1 MAETNTNIPPIP
13 SPNTPPPKEAM
24 KKVTLGKKKR
34 KVSPAIITLAIVA
47 LGFAFWYFLLRTPP
61 AAPIVIRYAA
71 LDTGNIS
78 RSVTAT
84 GQLQATTTV
93 QVGSQVS
100 GLVKKIYVDFN
111 AKVKAGQLLAMLD
124 TAPYV
129 ASLTQ
134 AVATVTKARSDLLLA
149 VVNEARERELL
160 AQHLVAQSD
169 YDASI
174 NALKDA
180 RATLDVDSAQYEQAK
195 VNLGYCY
202 IRSPVAGVVQAR
214 DVDSGQT
221 VAAGLNVTV
230 LYVIAR
236 DLTQMQVAADVDEA
250 DIGQVTDSQDVI
262 FSVDAYPGEKFKGK
276 VWQVQINPTV
286 TTNVVT
292 YIVIIRTDNPD
303 QRLLPGMTATANIIN
318 ATRTNVMRV
327 PVSATRF
334 IPPPELVPPEAASAA
349 KDTAG
354 RSARRQHRKN
364 GDSTQYEIAHPKN
377 NMQSNGGSATYFSFN
392 GGSNHLDTDHPH
404 VATVYV
410 KSNTDKGPQILPV
423 KLVTGLSDANY
434 TEVLSSNPP
443 LHAGDSIV
451 VAAFVLT
458 PVSGGSSSSPLN
470 SRPGQAGGGGRGGG
484 RF

>member
-1 MAETNTNIPPIP
+1 MAETNTNIPPVP

-34 KVSPAIITLAIVA
+34 KISPAIYIVILVA
-47 LGFAFWYFLLRTPP
+47 AGFAFWYFLLRTPP
-61 AAPIVIRYAA
+61 APPIVIRYAA

-134 AVATVTKARSDLLLA
+134 AIATVTKARSDLLLA
-149 VVNEARERELL
+149 VANEARERELL

-292 YIVIIRTDNPD
+292 YVVIIRTDNPD

-334 IPPPELVPPEAASAA
+334 VPPPELVPPEAASAA

-354 RSARRQHRKN
+354 RAARRQHKKN
-364 GDSTQYEIAHPKN
+364 GDSTQYGGVSYPKN
-377 NMQSNGGSATYFSFN
+377 NEQSNSGSSTYFSFN
-392 GGSNHLDTDHPH
+392 GGGNHLDTDHPH

-410 KSNTDKGPQILPV
+410 KSNSDKGPKILPV

-451 VAAFVLT
+451 VAAFVLS

-470 SRPGQAGGGGRGGG
+470 SRPGQGGGGRGGG